1 MPTHQDMAD
10 AIEFALGDEVGSSL
24 KHDLS
29 KTFNQGKKDRGHV
42 KNDRRHTNLS
52 TQRATPPLTPE
63 QQVTR
68 LEYFGVSVSVTD
80 ITSTLSGLFG
90 KAPAEEAKLYN
101 VLKHSKRIQQD
112 FHVTLIH
119 RASFAQ
125 HGDIWSNYTKAFIQ
139 AQHDF
144 TADAKTLV
152 PTLGR
157 ARLRLERLVW
167 DERIMAFIVRIL
179 PSVDSNTGIAAG
191 GPQWLCA
198 NATPHITVGTANQ
211 NVKPKEANDLL
222 ECWMAGQEGLGGK
235 IWDKEVPG
243 VKILE
248 GTVKPVMQRGR

>member
-1 MPTHQDMAD
+1 MPTHQNMSD
-10 AIEFALGDEVGSSL
+10 AIDFALGEQVGGTQ
-24 KHDLS
+24 KHDLT
-29 KTFNQGKKDRGHV
+29 KTFNQRKNDRGLAKHDRGHA
-42 KNDRRHTNLS
+42 NTNNH
-52 TQRATPPLTPE
+52 QNTPPLTPV
-63 QQVTR
+63 QQVSR

-80 ITSTLSGLFG
+80 ITSTLFSLFG
-90 KAPAEEAKLYN
+90 KAPADEAKLYN
-101 VLKHSKRIQQD
+101 LLKHTKRIQQE

-119 RASFAQ
+119 RASASQ
-125 HGDIWSNYTKAFIQ
+125 HGDVWGNYTNAFIQ
-139 AQHDF
+139 AQQDSK
-144 TADAKTLV
+144 ADAKILV

-157 ARLRLERLVW
+157 ARLRLERVVW
-167 DERIMAFIVRIL
+167 DERIMAFVVRVL
-179 PSVDSNTGIAAG
+179 PSENSNAGIAAG
-191 GPQWLCA
+191 AQWQCA

>member
-1 MPTHQDMAD
+1 MPTHQDMSD
-10 AIEFALGDEVGSSL
+10 AIDFALGETVGGTL

-29 KTFNQGKKDRGHV
+29 KTFNQRKS
-42 KNDRRHTNLS
+42 KNDRGPAHVSN
-52 TQRATPPLTPE
+52 QRDTPPLAPE
-63 QQVTR
+63 QQVSR

-90 KAPAEEAKLYN
+90 KAPADEAKLYN
-101 VLKHSKRIQQD
+101 LLKHSKRIQQD

-119 RASFAQ
+119 RASASQ
-125 HGDIWSNYTKAFIQ
+125 HGDIWGNYINAFLQ
-139 AQHDF
+139 AQQDF
-144 TADAKTLV
+144 KADAKTMV

-157 ARLRLERLVW
+157 ARLRLERVVW
-167 DERIMAFIVRIL
+167 DERIMAFVVRIL
-179 PSVDSNTGIAAG
+179 PSENSNAGIAAG
-191 GPQWLCA
+191 AQWQCA
-198 NATPHITVGTANQ
+198 NATPHITVGTASQ

-222 ECWMAGQEGLGGK
+222 EFWMAGQEGPGGK